1 MPSRLPDLF
10 ANGNRARFRR
20 ALLAWYDRNQRD
32 LPWRRTRDPYAI
44 WLSEIMLQQT
54 RVAAVLDHYRNF
66 LKLFPTI
73 DALAS
78 APEDAVLAAWSGLG
92 YYRRARLLH
101 RCAREISARHSG
113 RFPQTSSALRDLPG
127 IGRYTAAAIAS
138 IAFGE
143 AVAVVDGNVERVLA
157 RVGGMNLSPAKTW
170 EHAQA
175 LLSKSRP
182 GDFNQAIM
190 ELGATVCLPRGA
202 RCVACPVRTLCATR
216 ARESAENGS
225 GFAALQTASPPRQI
239 KREIWCDL
247 DHRDGH
253 VRLVKRPKKASL
265 MAGMWELPQW
275 TEMPHRCTQTLTN
288 VRTLRHS
295 ITVTDYTVHVVQKD
309 GVQKDDSTARGK
321 WVAIKAIP
329 ALPITGL
336 TRKILK
342 AGGII

>member
-1 MPSRLPDLF
+1 MPSSQPGAGWAITAVPACCIGARAKFPRATA
-10 ANGNRARFRR
+10 ANFRR
-20 ALLAWYDRNQRD
+20 LHPHCAICRASGDIPRPPLPALRLARPSPSSTGMWS
-32 LPWRRTRDPYAI
+32 AC
-44 WLSEIMLQQT
+44 WLG
-54 RVAAVLDHYRNF
+54 
-66 LKLFPTI
+66 
-73 DALAS
+73 
-78 APEDAVLAAWSGLG
+78 LAA
-92 YYRRARLLH
+92 
-101 RCAREISARHSG
+101 
-113 RFPQTSSALRDLPG
+113 
-127 IGRYTAAAIAS
+127 
-138 IAFGE
+138 
-143 AVAVVDGNVERVLA
+143 
-157 RVGGMNLSPAKTW
+157 MNLSPAKTW

-225 GFAALQTASPPRQI
+225 GFAALQTAAPPRQI